1 MFTRREFVGT
11 LLVSAGAA
19 SIPAK
24 LYAQTDSPVSIISNG
39 KVFAGMDTTTGMLTL
54 AADLSPFASGLFMQP
69 GAGSC
74 SIVDLGADS
83 PFGPGKVLKISPG
96 ENWIV
101 IAQDVPFV
109 FIRRDPRNS
118 DVIMPGHRVSVFEA
132 KLSLE
137 ASTKGLGAGGLYDP
151 ANNPGQHVVT
161 TVADPVSRSGVVAG
175 LIRIDAASGV
185 IFPRVEG
192 GKIVLK
198 LRNDYGSAIPPTL
211 DEFGGDW
218 WAIGWFDDVRDGL
231 ETWADQFALI
241 NGVKLKPHAPGYCT
255 WYSDKHGAASDPEH
269 LQQIAEYAAK
279 NFAPFGFSFVQI
291 DDHWQN
297 GQKRNGWPA
306 MDFYHV
312 NPKGPYAA
320 GMKPVADKIAALGL
334 LPGIWMLPFAIDYQ
348 DPIFADK
355 LDLVVRREDGSVYDT
370 YWGGTCLDMTYSKA
384 RDYVAGFISQAMN
397 KWGYG
402 YLKIDG
408 QYTGLACL
416 QDYSHQIANQ
426 AYYEDNFGDA
436 VFKDK
441 TMSNMQAARLGLK
454 TIREAAGPDTFILGC
469 CLPQNERSLGME
481 LGLVDAMRIG
491 PDNTSKWANIQHG
504 THAGSHLYFLNGRV
518 WWNDPD
524 PIYARLSV
532 PMNEFLCY
540 GSWVTLLSAHHTTS
554 DWMLE
559 YTQERIDALRC
570 MMPSHQ
576 FKTVRPVD
584 LFDNDPAR
592 IWMLTYKVDDEVHY
606 VLGLFNWSSGH
617 WTAQVDPAAAGLDPN
632 AVYDAFDFW
641 GNKPI
646 SGLNSW
652 TFDLPG
658 RTCLVMAIRPRTKNP
673 QLIST
678 SRHVTQGAVDLVSE
692 QWNPETNTLSG
703 TSKVVGGSAYEL
715 RISQPA
721 PELVVLTKN
730 GQASAPVAS
739 VVVSSADTAAGVK
752 ISHAEAGFWTRVTIE
767 SPVSREVQWAVS
779 FVAA

>member
-1 MFTRREFVGT
+1 MMFTRREFVGT
-11 LLVSAGAA
+11 LIASAGVAA
-19 SIPAK
+19 VPK
-24 LYAQTDSPVSIISNG
+24 LYAQTNSPMNIINNG
-39 KVFAGMDTTTGMLTL
+39 KLFAGLDTATGILTL
-54 AADLSPFASGLFMQP
+54 AAGGQPFASGLFVAP
-69 GAGSC
+69 GKASC
-74 SIVDLGADS
+74 SVVDLGADS
-83 PFGPGKVLKISPG
+83 PFGPGSMMKISPG
-96 ENWIV
+96 ENRIV
-101 IAQDVPFV
+101 IAQNAPFV
-109 FIRRDPRNS
+109 FIRRDPRS
-118 DVIMPGHRVSVFEA
+118 AEVQMPGHRVTVFQA
-132 KLSLE
+132 QLNLDTS
-137 ASTKGLGAGGLYDP
+137 AKGLGAGGLYEPIAD
-151 ANNPGQHVVT
+151 PGQHVVT
-161 TVADPVSRSGVVAG
+161 AIANPLTRAGVVAG
-175 LIRIDAASGV
+175 LVRIDAASGV
-185 IFPRVEG
+185 TFANMDYEDKVSLI
-192 GKIVLK
+192 

-218 WAIGWFDDVRDGL
+218 WAIGWFADVRDGL
-231 ETWADQFALI
+231 EAWADQFAMI

-269 LQQIAEYAAK
+269 LQEIAEYAAK

-297 GQKRNGWPA
+297 GQKRKGWPA

-312 NPKGPYAA
+312 NPQGPYAT
-320 GMKPVADKIAALGL
+320 GMQPSAEKIKALGL
-334 LPGIWMLPFAIDYQ
+334 LPGIWMLPFAIDYE

-370 YWGGTCLDMTYSKA
+370 YWGGTCLDMTNRAA
-384 RDYVAGFISQAMN
+384 RDYVSGFISQAMN
-397 KWGYG
+397 QWGYG

-416 QDYSHQIANQ
+416 QDYPRQV
-426 AYYEDNFGDA
+426 YFEDKYGDA

-481 LGLVDAMRIG
+481 LGLVDAMRVG

-504 THAGSHLYFLNGRV
+504 TLAGSHLYFLNGRI

-554 DWMLE
+554 DWMPE

-584 LFDNDPAR
+584 MFENDPAR
-592 IWMLTYKVDDEVHY
+592 IWILSYSVGDQVHY
-606 VLGLFNWSSGH
+606 VLGLFNWGSGH
-617 WTAQVDPAAAGLDPN
+617 WTANVDPAAAGLDPD

-646 SGLNSW
+646 SGLRDWS
-652 TFDLPG
+652 FELPG
-658 RTCLVMAIRPRTKNP
+658 RSCLVLALKPRSKSP
-673 QLIST
+673 QIVST

-692 QWNPETNTLSG
+692 KWDPPTGTLSG
-703 TSKVVGGSAYEL
+703 TSRVVAGSPYEL
-715 RISQPA
+715 RISQHA
-721 PELVVLTKN
+721 
-730 GQASAPVAS
+730 GQDTLPVDSA
-739 VVVSSADTAAGVK
+739 VVSAADAAAGVK
-752 ISHAEAGFWTRVTIE
+752 ITHAQADGWTRVTIQ
-767 SPVSREVQWAVS
+767 SPVSRDVQWAVA
-779 FVAA
+779 FEPVFHA